1 MNQPAIPVLD
11 PASFVEQFLN
21 PEAHEQAR
29 QLNPSSGLQSSVTN
43 FFTLMRIEAFAR
55 HITFPIPTG
64 RSFHYDFMLLTA
76 GSIQRTYGL
85 ESYTIG
91 RYAASPASRG
101 WNAAS
106 PAKRRRDAAP
116 PAMFSVYRAGDIVST
131 DACSADAAGFYGLF
145 DAEYVLA
152 MLKNPYAVAELSF
165 LQSDASPVL
174 RIDAD
179 TESDWLAQLVRI
191 ERALQS
197 GRPDGQAYISSLLYA
212 FLLDVQQQYGQREQ
226 VRQLS
231 SSAQLTARF
240 RQLLTR
246 HVLSRR
252 SVHEYAGLLAVTP
265 NHLNKCVKETT
276 GKPASVLIAEMLLLE
291 AKVLLGQ
298 PGLPISEIADR
309 LGFDD
314 LSYFARFFK
323 KHTGLN
329 PTDYRQQA

>member
-11 PASFVEQFLN
+11 PASFVEQFLT

-29 QLNPSSGLQSSVTN
+29 QLNPSNGLQSSATN

-55 HITFPIPTG
+55 YITFPIPTA

-91 RYAASPASRG
+91 QY
-101 WNAAS
+101 AAS
-106 PAKRRRDAAP
+106 PAKRR

-145 DAEYVLA
+145 DAEYVLGT
-152 MLKNPYAVAELSF
+152 LRNPHAVDELSF
-165 LQSDASPVL
+165 LQPDASPVL
-174 RIDAD
+174 RIGAE

-197 GRPDGQAYISSLLYA
+197 GRPDGQPYISSLLYA

-246 HVLSRR
+246 HVLSKR

-265 NHLNKCVKETT
+265 NYLNKCVKEMT

-309 LGFDD
+309 LSFDD